1 MLQAPGAG
9 ITTARFAER
18 RWLKIGGENIVKKQ
32 VLDPMAE
39 LECVFTCGAY
49 QLWEDPKTLK
59 VLLVQM
65 KDGKEIPILVSAW
78 MSLGTAEEE
87 SAMVPPAFIRE
98 MVREVNQ
105 SREPSMPERRRL
117 HGPRGTID
125 QGEVP
130 ASRIPRALRRQ
141 WTATET
147 PIHPAPTP
155 IPWLQSA
162 NNTVTQ
168 GSITSNPTP
177 LIMYYEPPTGA
188 SPQPEEPEPP
198 EPSWDED
205 RDANIR

>member
-1 MLQAPGAG
+1 M
-9 ITTARFAER
+9 
-18 RWLKIGGENIVKKQ
+18 KKQ

-87 SAMVPPAFIRE
+87 YAMVPPAFIRE

-105 SREPSMPERRRL
+105 SREPSMPERRRT
-117 HGPRGTID
+117 TID
-125 QGEVP
+125 RGEVP

-141 WTATET
+141 WTATGT
-147 PIHPAPTP
+147 PIYPAPTP
-155 IPWLQSA
+155 PIPY
-162 NNTVTQ
+162 NTVTQ

-188 SPQPEEPEPP
+188 GASPQMVRDDTVVNAYVGQPEEPEPP
-198 EPSWDED
+198 EPSWPWDED

>member
-1 MLQAPGAG
+1 M
-9 ITTARFAER
+9 
-18 RWLKIGGENIVKKQ
+18 KKQ
-32 VLDPMAE
+32 VLDRGSVLAERCLAE
-39 LECVFTCGAY
+39 LECTFTCGAY

-78 MSLGTAEEE
+78 MSLGTAEEAY
-87 SAMVPPAFIRE
+87 AMVPPAFIRE

-105 SREPSMPERRRL
+105 SREPSMPERRRT
-117 HGPRGTID
+117 TID
-125 QGEVP
+125 RGEVP
-130 ASRIPRALRRQ
+130 ASRIPPRARVLEPVIPRALRRQ

-147 PIHPAPTP
+147 PIHPAPPPP
-155 IPWLQSA
+155 IPYY
-162 NNTVTQ
+162 TGTQ

-177 LIMYYEPPTGA
+177 LIMYYEPPTEV

-198 EPSWDED
+198 EPSWPWDED

>member
-18 RWLKIGGENIVKKQ
+18 RRLKIGGENIVKKQ
-32 VLDPMAE
+32 VLDRGSVLAERCLAE
-39 LECVFTCGAY
+39 LECTFTCGAY

-87 SAMVPPAFIRE
+87 YAMVPPAFIRE

-105 SREPSMPERRRL
+105 SREPSMPERRRT
-117 HGPRGTID
+117 TID
-125 QGEVP
+125 RGEVP

-147 PIHPAPTP
+147 PIYPAPTP
-155 IPWLQSA
+155 PIPY
-162 NNTVTQ
+162 NTVTQ

-188 SPQPEEPEPP
+188 SPQPEDPEPP